1 MPRWSA
7 ALLALALAT
16 TLSACSNDDGSDA
29 ARPEQTTGFTAGDVP
44 VLVPGAPG
52 ESPAVVQPGESG
64 TMANPGAYNDAD
76 VTFVTDMVAHHAQ
89 ALRMAELAPER
100 ADDERVRGLAERI
113 ALGQGPEID
122 SMQTWLAAQGLPA
135 ADAEADHT
143 AHQGMPGMATPEE
156 MTRLVASDGDAF
168 DRLFLQMMTEHHE
181 GAIEMADA
189 AVAAQHPIVADMV
202 TDTVATQGAEIDRMQ
217 QVLGEL

>member
-1 MPRWSA
+1 M
-7 ALLALALAT
+7 
-16 TLSACSNDDGSDA
+16 
-29 ARPEQTTGFTAGDVP
+29 
-44 VLVPGAPG
+44 
-52 ESPAVVQPGESG
+52 
-64 TMANPGAYNDAD
+64 
-76 VTFVTDMVAHHAQ
+76 
-89 ALRMAELAPER
+89 
-100 ADDERVRGLAERI
+100 RGLAERI
-113 ALGQGPEID
+113 AAGQGPEIE

-135 ADAEADHT
+135 ADAQADHT

-156 MTRLVASDGDAF
+156 MTRLVASDGDEF

-181 GAIEMADA
+181 GAMEMADA